1 LAFTGSAGALAKLRR
16 GVNGANVAVGD
27 DLLVAENVR
36 CAVGGRWLFDGLSLT
51 LVPGGL
57 VEVRGANGSGK
68 STLLRCLVG
77 LHEPDSGTVRRNVDG
92 LYVGHR
98 SGICGRMTPVENL
111 RWTVGVA
118 RAGTPTRSI
127 EAALVRVGLGDVGD
141 DLCDALSAGQQRRV
155 ALARLLVC
163 PAPVW
168 ILDEPLT
175 ALDDAG
181 RGFMCELMDQHRSSG
196 GAAVCATHENL
207 PAGPGQPA
215 AAVVRLGR

>member
-1 LAFTGSAGALAKLRR
+1 M
-16 GVNGANVAVGD
+16 AVGD
-27 DLLVAENVR
+27 DLLVAENIG
-36 CAVGGRWLFDGLSLT
+36 CAVGGRSLFDGLSLT
-51 LVPGGL
+51 LCPGGL

-77 LHEPDSGTVRRNVDG
+77 LLEPDSGTVRRNVDS

-98 SGICGRMTPVENL
+98 SGICPRLTPVENL
-111 RWTVGVA
+111 RWHVGVA
-118 RAGTPTRSI
+118 HAEADARSI
-127 EAALVRVGLGDVGD
+127 DAALVRVGLGDVRD

-163 PAPVW
+163 RAPVW

-181 RGFMCELMDQHRSSG
+181 RGFMCDLLDEHRSTG
-196 GAAVCATHENL
+196 GAAVCATHETL
-207 PAGPGQPA
+207 PAGRGQSAA
-215 AAVVRLGR
+215 AAVALG

>member
-1 LAFTGSAGALAKLRR
+1 M
-16 GVNGANVAVGD
+16 AVGD
-27 DLLVAENVR
+27 DLLVAENIR
-36 CAVGGRWLFDGLSLT
+36 CAVGGRSLFDGLSLS
-51 LVPGGL
+51 VGAGGL

-77 LHEPDSGTVRRNVDG
+77 LHEPDSGTVRRNVES

-98 SGICGRMTPVENL
+98 SGICPRLTPVENL
-111 RWTVGVA
+111 RWHLGF
-118 RAGTPTRSI
+118 AGAKTDAGAI
-127 EAALVRVGLGDVGD
+127 DGALVRVGLDDVRD

-175 ALDDAG
+175 ALDAAG
-181 RGFMCELMDQHRSSG
+181 RGFMCDLIDQHRSAG
-196 GAAVCATHENL
+196 GAAVCATHETL
-207 PAGPGQPA
+207 PAGRGQGP
-215 AAVVRLGR
+215 AAVVVLGR